1 MPLQRVLWRG
11 SGSLSVGTAP
21 GRWVLGT
28 TTVEAGPSLTC
39 GREDDL
45 HVTAHWLTL
54 HTWPGRTSGICSMK
68 IFRLL
73 SLPPWEESRRGP
85 HTRGG
90 GAFCPTRGKPVSPL
104 CLSTSSVTR
113 SCYGDSRVL
122 SVRRAM
128 IQHQACISLLP
139 MFRLQPSK
147 LLCPLTW
154 FPHFF

>member
-1 MPLQRVLWRG
+1 M
-11 SGSLSVGTAP
+11 
-21 GRWVLGT
+21 
-28 TTVEAGPSLTC
+28 EAGPSLTC

-90 GAFCPTRGKPVSPL
+90 GVLPHPRKARVSTLFIYFLSHSLVLRG
-104 CLSTSSVTR
+104 
-113 SCYGDSRVL
+113 
-122 SVRRAM
+122 
-128 IQHQACISLLP
+128 
-139 MFRLQPSK
+139 
-147 LLCPLTW
+147 LTGVVCA
-154 FPHFF
+154 